1 MSDWRPCWRPSCVEV
16 DCWGGGGQKSV
27 EEMKES
33 SIDVG
38 VVLSEKGFV
47 VEWW

>member
-1 MSDWRPCWRPSCVEV
+1 MIIVV
-16 DCWGGGGQKSV
+16 DCWGWGGQKSV

-33 SIDVG
+33 SIE
-38 VVLSEKGFV
+38 VL